1 MKNKFKMWW
10 KGLFMTSE
18 EKYLSESADTIDL
31 ENRLR
36 SMEYGRSE
44 SGRWMNRTGRS
55 DTKYWL

>member
-10 KGLFMTSE
+10 KGFFMTSE